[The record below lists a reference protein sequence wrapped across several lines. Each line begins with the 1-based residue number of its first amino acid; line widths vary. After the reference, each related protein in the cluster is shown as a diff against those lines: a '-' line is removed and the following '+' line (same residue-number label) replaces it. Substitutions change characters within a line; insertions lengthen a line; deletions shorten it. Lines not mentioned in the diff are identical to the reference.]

1 MKSNTLTG
9 LLFVI
14 GAVSPVLFYIVL
26 SPDGLDVITTQQS
39 ELIASWLLLSVPIAY
54 MRTTNTITAGT
65 GKEMAQIGVL
75 ITVIAYGG
83 GMVADAYGAAG
94 DNAAQD
100 TIGQLLWSTMFIGTF
115 FMGLGYYLVKFFPT
129 ILSVLLSIVGVFG
142 FLAIGIGGTGDEN
155 SLMMVVFPLWILTM
169 LAMGIV
175 TLRKAD

>member
-54 MRTTNTITAGT
+54 MRTTNTMTAGT

-94 DNAAQD
+94 DNAASD

-142 FLAIGIGGTGDEN
+142 FLAIGIGGTGDES
-155 SLMMVVFPLWILTM
+155 SLMMVVFPVWILIM

-175 TLRKAD
+175 TLRKTD

>member
-1 MKSNTLTG
+1 MKSNTLRG

-14 GAVSPVLFYIVL
+14 GAVSPVLFYILL

-83 GMVADAYGAAG
+83 GMVA
-94 DNAAQD
+94 
-100 TIGQLLWSTMFIGTF
+100 
-115 FMGLGYYLVKFFPT
+115 
-129 ILSVLLSIVGVFG
+129 LSLIH
-142 FLAIGIGGTGDEN
+142 I
-155 SLMMVVFPLWILTM
+155 
-169 LAMGIV
+169 
-175 TLRKAD
+175 